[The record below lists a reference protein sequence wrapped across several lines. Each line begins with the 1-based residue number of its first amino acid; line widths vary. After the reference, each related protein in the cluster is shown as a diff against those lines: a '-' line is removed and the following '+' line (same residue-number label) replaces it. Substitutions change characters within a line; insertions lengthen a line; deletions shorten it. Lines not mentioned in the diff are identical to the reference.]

1 MKCPFCQSLD
11 NKVVDSRLTK
21 DNTVIRR
28 RRECLACARRF
39 TTYENVEEMHP
50 YVIKRDGRRQPY
62 DRQKVFEGMRLACQK
77 RPVSVNDLDR
87 FIDAMEASFRE
98 QGLREIP
105 AQEIG
110 ERVIS
115 HLKELDDVA
124 YVRFASV
131 YRRFKDL
138 NEFMDELQGLLD
150 DKQRDDLRPGGEDQ
164 GNGR

>member
-28 RRECLACARRF
+28 RRECLTCTRRF

-62 DRQKVFEGMRLACQK
+62 DRQKVFEGLRLACQK
-77 RPVSVNDLDR
+77 RPVSVTDLDE
-87 FIDAMEASFRE
+87 FIDAMEAHFRE
-98 QGLREIP
+98 AGLREIP

-110 ERVIS
+110 ERVVG
-115 HLKELDDVA
+115 HLKALDDVA

-138 NEFMDELQGLLD
+138 GEFMDELQVLLE
-150 DKQRDDLRPGGEDQ
+150 DKQREGKAAPGDKASEG
-164 GNGR
+164 